1 MLEQN
6 LRREQAFRS
15 RCAISK
21 PPGKRL
27 QREPSRLKMSI
38 QRRLTE
44 QMTHAQALKLR
55 SLSQEAYQPKLYDK
69 NLSQAEAARRIE
81 VLQQEI
87 ALADSF

>member
-1 MLEQN
+1 
-6 LRREQAFRS
+6 
-15 RCAISK
+15 
-21 PPGKRL
+21 
-27 QREPSRLKMSI
+27 MSI

-55 SLSQEAYQPKLYDK
+55 CLSQEAYQPKLYDK
-69 NLSQAEAARRIE
+69 DLSQAEAARRIE

>member
-1 MLEQN
+1 
-6 LRREQAFRS
+6 
-15 RCAISK
+15 
-21 PPGKRL
+21 
-27 QREPSRLKMSI
+27 MSI

-44 QMTHAQALKLR
+44 QMTRAQALKLR

-69 NLSQAEAARRIE
+69 DLSQAEAARRIE

>member
-1 MLEQN
+1 
-6 LRREQAFRS
+6 
-15 RCAISK
+15 
-21 PPGKRL
+21 
-27 QREPSRLKMSI
+27 MSI

-69 NLSQAEAARRIE
+69 DLSQAEAARRIE

>member
-1 MLEQN
+1 
-6 LRREQAFRS
+6 
-15 RCAISK
+15 
-21 PPGKRL
+21 
-27 QREPSRLKMSI
+27 MSI

-44 QMTHAQALKLR
+44 QMSRAQALKLR
-55 SLSQEAYQPKLYDK
+55 SLSQEAYQPKLYER

>member
-1 MLEQN
+1 
-6 LRREQAFRS
+6 
-15 RCAISK
+15 
-21 PPGKRL
+21 
-27 QREPSRLKMSI
+27 MSI

-55 SLSQEAYQPKLYDK
+55 SLSHEAYQPKLYEK
-69 NLSQAEAARRIE
+69 SLSQAEAARRIQ